1 MCAEVFQDRAT
12 VSFILT
18 NSRSFS
24 PDRTC
29 AVHQEIA
36 ENIAWAAGEAGRNF
50 VLVSRGDSTP
60 RSHWPLETRVLS
72 ETLARTGRRF
82 DGEILI
88 PFFPEGGRFTFGNMH
103 YVKEGDTLVPAGETE
118 FARDPAFG
126 YASLGLTAWCQE
138 KMGGACRAEDC
149 ICVAL
154 EDLRALRTEKI
165 LQQLTA
171 VENFAK
177 VIVNAACYED
187 LKVFC
192 AACCE
197 ALDTGKTFLLRTAAS
212 WVKVFGGIPGKA
224 LLRRGITAV
233 IYTTRERVTPP
244 GVSGEEQLRLSR
256 AISRALTSVVER
268 LAVRPR
274 FLVAKGGITSSD
286 VGVKA
291 LGVKRALVLGQIAP
305 RRSRVADGA
314 GE

>member
-126 YASLGLTAWCQE
+126 YASLSLTAWCQE

-154 EDLRALRTEKI
+154 EDLQIGRAS
-165 LQQLTA
+165 
-171 VENFAK
+171 
-177 VIVNAACYED
+177 C
-187 LKVFC
+187 
-192 AACCE
+192 
-197 ALDTGKTFLLRTAAS
+197 
-212 WVKVFGGIPGKA
+212 
-224 LLRRGITAV
+224 
-233 IYTTRERVTPP
+233 RERV
-244 GVSGEEQLRLSR
+244 
-256 AISRALTSVVER
+256 
-268 LAVRPR
+268 
-274 FLVAKGGITSSD
+274 
-286 VGVKA
+286 
-291 LGVKRALVLGQIAP
+291 
-305 RRSRVADGA
+305 
-314 GE
+314 

>member
-36 ENIAWAAGEAGRNF
+36 ENIAWAAGE
-50 VLVSRGDSTP
+50 
-60 RSHWPLETRVLS
+60 
-72 ETLARTGRRF
+72 
-82 DGEILI
+82 
-88 PFFPEGGRFTFGNMH
+88 
-103 YVKEGDTLVPAGETE
+103 TE

-126 YASLGLTAWCQE
+126 YASLSLTAWCQE

-244 GVSGEEQLRLSR
+244 GVPVWLTGPESKFPELPYVILPGNVGEEGTLTLVVRTLMGTEGGSR
-256 AISRALTSVVER
+256 CR
-268 LAVRPR
+268 
-274 FLVAKGGITSSD
+274 KGD
-286 VGVKA
+286 
-291 LGVKRALVLGQIAP
+291 
-305 RRSRVADGA
+305 
-314 GE
+314 

>member
-36 ENIAWAAGEAGRNF
+36 ENIAWAAGE
-50 VLVSRGDSTP
+50 
-60 RSHWPLETRVLS
+60 
-72 ETLARTGRRF
+72 
-82 DGEILI
+82 
-88 PFFPEGGRFTFGNMH
+88 
-103 YVKEGDTLVPAGETE
+103 TE

-126 YASLGLTAWCQE
+126 YASLSLTAWCQE

-274 FLVAKGGITSSD
+274 FLVAGGGITSSD